1 MDAKV
6 RKENGIYF
14 FLDAF
19 FPAAR
24 VTARLLPG
32 FSACCAGCQLKFEM
46 ACFSLPD
53 FTKCYSLR
61 VKSVRLL

>member
-6 RKENGIYF
+6 RKENGFYF

-19 FPAAR
+19 FQAAR

-32 FSACCAGCQLKFEM
+32 FSACCAGCQLKFEIE
-46 ACFSLPD
+46 
-53 FTKCYSLR
+53 
-61 VKSVRLL
+61 